1 LMSEIKLCVV
11 HALLHLHGFDDQE
24 PRDRRRMKNTQE
36 KILRC
41 MRIRIGTVSQV

>member
-1 LMSEIKLCVV
+1 V
-11 HALLHLHGFDDQE
+11 HGLLHLHGFDDQE
-24 PRDRRRMKNTQE
+24 PSDIRRMKNTQE